1 MEYVFLISVV
11 MVINFTMSALCLFE
25 YLDRGK
31 RGFGWL
37 SMLAFTGGIIGLA
50 LIFVE

>member
-1 MEYVFLISVV
+1 MEYIFLISVV

-37 SMLAFTGGIIGLA
+37 SLLAFSGGTISLA
-50 LIFVE
+50 LSFVA